1 MPAYHGK
8 KSVIYMSTS
17 GAGTAAVVPYFNEW
31 TLDKSVDTVEVTSF
45 GDTNKVY
52 VQGLPNLTGTFAGFF
67 DSAQDI
73 LFDASESST
82 PVKMYIYPSSDA
94 PTVYNY
100 GTAWVSAQMGGGIAS
115 AVTISGSF
123 VAAASWGRMP

>member
-8 KSVIYMSTS
+8 KSVIYMSTT
-17 GAGTAAVVPYFNEW
+17 GAGTAASVPFFAEW
-31 TLDKSVDTVEVTSF
+31 TLDRSVDTVEVTSF
-45 GDTNKVY
+45 GDSNKVF
-52 VQGLPNLTGTFAGFF
+52 VQGLPNCAGTFSGFF
-67 DSAQDI
+67 DSAQDT

-94 PTVYNY
+94 STIYHY
-100 GTAWVSAQMGGGIAS
+100 GTAWVSASMAAGVSG

-123 VAAASWGRMP
+123 VAASSWGRMP